1 MPQHKSCEK
10 RMRTSARQ
18 NARNRAYRTKMR
30 VAIRRVRE
38 AENREAGETALREAA
53 KILDRVA
60 GKGIIHKKR
69 AADKKSRLT
78 KLVKSLQA

>member
-18 NARNRAYRTKMR
+18 NARNRAYRIKMR
-30 VAIRRVRE
+30 LAIRKVRE
-38 AENREAGETALREAA
+38 AENRETGQAALLTAN

-60 GKGIIHKKR
+60 SKGIIHKKR

-78 KLVKSLQA
+78 KLVMSLEA

>member
-1 MPQHKSCEK
+1 MPQHKSCKK
-10 RMRTSARQ
+10 RMKISARQ

-30 VAIRRVRE
+30 MAIRKVRE
-38 AENREAGETALREAA
+38 AQTRKDGELALFEAN
-53 KILDRVA
+53 KMLDRVA

-78 KLVKSLQA
+78 KLVKSISA

>member
-1 MPQHKSCEK
+1 
-10 RMRTSARQ
+10 MRTSARQ

-30 VAIRRVRE
+30 VAIRKVRE
-38 AENREAGETALREAA
+38 AQDPEAAQQALRDAS
-53 KILDRVA
+53 KVLDRVA

-78 KLVKSLQA
+78 KLVKSLSAA

>member
-30 VAIRRVRE
+30 LAIRKVRE
-38 AENREAGETALREAA
+38 AQTRKDGETALFNAN

-60 GKGIIHKKR
+60 SKGIIHKKR

-78 KLVKSLQA
+78 KFVKAIAA